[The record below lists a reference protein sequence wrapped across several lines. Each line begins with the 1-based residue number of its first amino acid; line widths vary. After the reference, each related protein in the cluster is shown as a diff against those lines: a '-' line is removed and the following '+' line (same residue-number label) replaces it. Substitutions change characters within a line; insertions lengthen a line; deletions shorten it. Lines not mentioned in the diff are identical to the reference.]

1 LGVTAGEHLK
11 ERLRDL
17 HRADDYIEEIRGR

>member
-11 ERLRDL
+11 ERLLDL
-17 HRADDYIEEIRGR
+17 HSADDYIEEIRGR